1 MKRFGVNSFTTDTV
15 VDSILEMEERHKNR
29 TEIENDK
36 GLTEKILDIMLDT
49 YIRRFNER
57 RIEVM
62 AHYKVILM
70 HFKEDVRFSDNDIDI
85 RLAIKK
91 FDKSLRKQIKVTDN
105 DLKWSSID
113 ETVGKIIKEFRETSI
128 MRDELYIKVVEK
140 YDNFKNTILQNRE
153 RVLENLEASC
163 KELLLTEKGR
173 MFEDEIKEAHD
184 LCKEMLLDD
193 KIFKAE

>member
-36 GLTEKILDIMLDT
+36 SLTEKILDIMLDT

-140 YDNFKNTILQNRE
+140 YDYFKSIILQNRE

>member
-140 YDNFKNTILQNRE
+140 YDYFKNTILQNRE

-193 KIFKAE
+193 KIFKDE

>member
-140 YDNFKNTILQNRE
+140 YDYFKSTILQNRE
-153 RVLENLEASC
+153 RVLENLESSC

>member
-1 MKRFGVNSFTTDTV
+1 MKRFGVNSFATDTV

-36 GLTEKILDIMLDT
+36 SLTEKILDIMLDT

-91 FDKSLRKQIKVTDN
+91 FDKSLRKQIKITDN

-113 ETVGKIIKEFRETSI
+113 ETVGKMIKEFRETSI

-140 YDNFKNTILQNRE
+140 YDYFKNTILQNRE

-163 KELLLTEKGR
+163 KELLLTGKGR

-193 KIFKAE
+193 KIFKTE

>member
-70 HFKEDVRFSDNDIDI
+70 HFKEDVRFSDNDIVI

-91 FDKSLRKQIKVTDN
+91 FDKSLRKQMKVTDN

-140 YDNFKNTILQNRE
+140 YDYFKNTILQNRE

>member
-91 FDKSLRKQIKVTDN
+91 FDKSLRKQIKITDN

-113 ETVGKIIKEFRETSI
+113 ETVGKMIKEFRETSI

-140 YDNFKNTILQNRE
+140 YDYFKNTILQNRE

-193 KIFKAE
+193 KIFKTE

>member
-1 MKRFGVNSFTTDTV
+1 MKRFGVNSFATDTV

-36 GLTEKILDIMLDT
+36 SLTEKILDIMLDT

-91 FDKSLRKQIKVTDN
+91 FDKSLRKQIKITDN

-113 ETVGKIIKEFRETSI
+113 ETVGKMIKEFRETSI

-140 YDNFKNTILQNRE
+140 YDYFKNTILQNRE

-163 KELLLTEKGR
+163 KEVLLTEKGR

-193 KIFKAE
+193 KIFKTE

>member
-140 YDNFKNTILQNRE
+140 YDYFKNSILQNRE

>member
-70 HFKEDVRFSDNDIDI
+70 HFKEDVRFSGNDIDI

-140 YDNFKNTILQNRE
+140 YDYFKNTILQNRE

>member
-1 MKRFGVNSFTTDTV
+1 M
-15 VDSILEMEERHKNR
+15 I
-29 TEIENDK
+29 
-36 GLTEKILDIMLDT
+36 
-49 YIRRFNER
+49 Y
-57 RIEVM
+57 
-62 AHYKVILM
+62 Y
-70 HFKEDVRFSDNDIDI
+70 
-85 RLAIKK
+85 
-91 FDKSLRKQIKVTDN
+91 
-105 DLKWSSID
+105 ID

-140 YDNFKNTILQNRE
+140 YDYFKNTILQNRE

>member
-1 MKRFGVNSFTTDTV
+1 MKRFGVNSFATDTV

-36 GLTEKILDIMLDT
+36 SLTEKILDIMLDT

-91 FDKSLRKQIKVTDN
+91 FDKSLRKQIKITDN

-113 ETVGKIIKEFRETSI
+113 ETVGKMIKEFRETSI

-140 YDNFKNTILQNRE
+140 YDYFKNTILQNRE

-193 KIFKAE
+193 KIFNTE

>member
-1 MKRFGVNSFTTDTV
+1 MKRFGVYSFTTDSV

-140 YDNFKNTILQNRE
+140 YDYFKNTILQNRE

>member
-15 VDSILEMEERHKNR
+15 VDSILEKEERHKNR

-140 YDNFKNTILQNRE
+140 YDYFKNTILQNRE

>member
-36 GLTEKILDIMLDT
+36 NLTEKILDIMLDT

-140 YDNFKNTILQNRE
+140 YDYFKSIILQNRE

-193 KIFKAE
+193 KMFKAE

>member
-36 GLTEKILDIMLDT
+36 SLTEKILDIMLDT

-140 YDNFKNTILQNRE
+140 YDYFKNTILQNRE

-193 KIFKAE
+193 KMFKAE

>member
-29 TEIENDK
+29 TEIENDT

-140 YDNFKNTILQNRE
+140 YDYFKNTILQNRE

>member
-36 GLTEKILDIMLDT
+36 SLTEKILDIMLDT

-140 YDNFKNTILQNRE
+140 YDYFKNTILQNRE

>member
-140 YDNFKNTILQNRE
+140 YDYFKNTILQNRE
-153 RVLENLEASC
+153 RVLENLEAAC

>member
-70 HFKEDVRFSDNDIDI
+70 HFKEDVRFSDNDIVI

-140 YDNFKNTILQNRE
+140 YDYFKNTILQNRE

>member
-140 YDNFKNTILQNRE
+140 YDYFKSIILQNRE

>member
-140 YDNFKNTILQNRE
+140 YDYFKNTILQNRE

-184 LCKEMLLDD
+184 LCK
-193 KIFKAE
+193 AE

>member
-62 AHYKVILM
+62 AHYKVILR

-140 YDNFKNTILQNRE
+140 YDYFKSTILQNRE

>member
-36 GLTEKILDIMLDT
+36 SLTEKILDIMLDT

-140 YDNFKNTILQNRE
+140 YDYFKNTILQNRE

-173 MFEDEIKEAHD
+173 MFEEEIKEAHD

>member
-113 ETVGKIIKEFRETSI
+113 ETVRKIIKEFRETSI

-140 YDNFKNTILQNRE
+140 YDYFKNTILQNRE

>member
-1 MKRFGVNSFTTDTV
+1 MKRFGVNSFATDTV

-36 GLTEKILDIMLDT
+36 SLTEKILDIMLDT

-140 YDNFKNTILQNRE
+140 YDYFKNTILQNRE